1 MAALFRKVLICW
13 NIEHKMNLE
22 RMVCCESANLKVWI
36 TQPSRMTNHW
46 GNRIN
51 VQTFF
56 KLSYARQFAFSFY
69 CHRRKHRARGVI
81 HFYGQIVE
89 PACDVSTQSSPVE
102 MNCPQNGS
110 VPGKTYSSKALM
122 SGNVKNAQ
130 IASVKV
136 QYLDKQKKLAVMN
149 IEYN

>member
-1 MAALFRKVLICW
+1 MFRPFLNSLMLGSLLFPFIAIAGSTAQGGGSIFMAKLW
-13 NIEHKMNLE
+13 NRH
-22 RMVCCESANLKVWI
+22 V
-36 TQPSRMTNHW
+36 T
-46 GNRIN
+46 
-51 VQTFF
+51 
-56 KLSYARQFAFSFY
+56 
-69 CHRRKHRARGVI
+69 
-81 HFYGQIVE
+81 
-89 PACDVSTQSSPVE
+89 SSPVE

>member
-1 MAALFRKVLICW
+1 MFRPFLDSLMLGSMFFPFIA
-13 NIEHKMNLE
+13 IAGS
-22 RMVCCESANLKVWI
+22 SA
-36 TQPSRMTNHW
+36 Q
-46 GNRIN
+46 G
-51 VQTFF
+51 
-56 KLSYARQFAFSFY
+56 
-69 CHRRKHRARGVI
+69 GVI

-102 MNCPQNGS
+102 MNS
-110 VPGKTYSSKALM
+110 VPGRTYSSKALM

>member
-1 MAALFRKVLICW
+1 MFR
-13 NIEHKMNLE
+13 
-22 RMVCCESANLKVWI
+22 
-36 TQPSRMTNHW
+36 P
-46 GNRIN
+46 
-51 VQTFF
+51 FF
-56 KLSYARQFAFSFY
+56 RLSHARQYVFPFIAIAGSS
-69 CHRRKHRARGVI
+69 AQGGVI

-110 VPGKTYSSKALM
+110 VPGRTYSSKALM

>member
-1 MAALFRKVLICW
+1 MLGSLFFLLLPL
-13 NIEHKMNLE
+13 LE
-22 RMVCCESANLKVWI
+22 APCKGRD
-36 TQPSRMTNHW
+36 P
-46 GNRIN
+46 
-51 VQTFF
+51 
-56 KLSYARQFAFSFY
+56 
-69 CHRRKHRARGVI
+69 
-81 HFYGQIVE
+81 FYGQIVE

-110 VPGKTYSSKALM
+110 IPGKTYSSKALM

>member
-1 MAALFRKVLICW
+1 MFRPFLNSLMLGSLFFPFIA
-13 NIEHKMNLE
+13 IAGS
-22 RMVCCESANLKVWI
+22 SA
-36 TQPSRMTNHW
+36 Q
-46 GNRIN
+46 G
-51 VQTFF
+51 
-56 KLSYARQFAFSFY
+56 
-69 CHRRKHRARGVI
+69 GVI

-89 PACDVSTQSSPVE
+89 PSSAVE

-110 VPGKTYSSKALM
+110 VPRKTYSSKALM

>member
-1 MAALFRKVLICW
+1 MFRPFLNSLMLGSLFFPFIA
-13 NIEHKMNLE
+13 IAG
-22 RMVCCESANLKVWI
+22 S
-36 TQPSRMTNHW
+36 T
-46 GNRIN
+46 
-51 VQTFF
+51 VQG
-56 KLSYARQFAFSFY
+56 
-69 CHRRKHRARGVI
+69 GVI

-110 VPGKTYSSKALM
+110 IP
-122 SGNVKNAQ
+122 GNVKNAQ
-130 IASVKV
+130 IASVKE

>member
-1 MAALFRKVLICW
+1 MFRPFLNSLMLGSLFFPFIA
-13 NIEHKMNLE
+13 IAG
-22 RMVCCESANLKVWI
+22 STA
-36 TQPSRMTNHW
+36 Q
-46 GNRIN
+46 G
-51 VQTFF
+51 
-56 KLSYARQFAFSFY
+56 
-69 CHRRKHRARGVI
+69 GVI

-89 PACDVSTQSSPVE
+89 PACEVGTQSSPVE
-102 MNCPQNGS
+102 KKCRQNGS
-110 VPGKTYSSKALM
+110 FPGKAYYSKALI

>member
-1 MAALFRKVLICW
+1 MFRPFLDSLMLGSMFFLLLPSQEAARKGRDPL
-13 NIEHKMNLE
+13 
-22 RMVCCESANLKVWI
+22 
-36 TQPSRMTNHW
+36 
-46 GNRIN
+46 
-51 VQTFF
+51 
-56 KLSYARQFAFSFY
+56 
-69 CHRRKHRARGVI
+69 
-81 HFYGQIVE
+81 YGQIVE

-110 VPGKTYSSKALM
+110 VPGRTYSSKALM

>member
-1 MAALFRKVLICW
+1 MFRPFLNSLMLGSLFFLLLPLQEAARK
-13 NIEHKMNLE
+13 
-22 RMVCCESANLKVWI
+22 
-36 TQPSRMTNHW
+36 
-46 GNRIN
+46 G
-51 VQTFF
+51 
-56 KLSYARQFAFSFY
+56 
-69 CHRRKHRARGVI
+69 GVI

-110 VPGKTYSSKALM
+110 VPRKTYSSKALM

>member
-1 MAALFRKVLICW
+1 MFRPFLNSLMLGSLFFPFIA
-13 NIEHKMNLE
+13 IAG
-22 RMVCCESANLKVWI
+22 S
-36 TQPSRMTNHW
+36 T
-46 GNRIN
+46 
-51 VQTFF
+51 VQG
-56 KLSYARQFAFSFY
+56 
-69 CHRRKHRARGVI
+69 GVI

-89 PACDVSTQSSPVE
+89 PACDVE

-110 VPGKTYSSKALM
+110 IPGKTYSSKALM

>member
-1 MAALFRKVLICW
+1 MFRPFLNSLMLGSLFFPFIA
-13 NIEHKMNLE
+13 IAG
-22 RMVCCESANLKVWI
+22 S
-36 TQPSRMTNHW
+36 T
-46 GNRIN
+46 
-51 VQTFF
+51 VQG
-56 KLSYARQFAFSFY
+56 
-69 CHRRKHRARGVI
+69 GVI

-110 VPGKTYSSKALM
+110 IPGKTYSSKAL
-122 SGNVKNAQ
+122 NAQ

>member
-1 MAALFRKVLICW
+1 MFRPFLNSLMLGSLFFPFIA
-13 NIEHKMNLE
+13 IAG
-22 RMVCCESANLKVWI
+22 S
-36 TQPSRMTNHW
+36 T
-46 GNRIN
+46 
-51 VQTFF
+51 VQG
-56 KLSYARQFAFSFY
+56 
-69 CHRRKHRARGVI
+69 GVI

-102 MNCPQNGS
+102 MNCQQNRS
-110 VPGKTYSSKALM
+110 TPGKTYSSKAFTTV
-122 SGNVKNAQ
+122 NVKNAQ

>member
-1 MAALFRKVLICW
+1 MFRPFLNSLMLGSLFFPFIA
-13 NIEHKMNLE
+13 IAGS
-22 RMVCCESANLKVWI
+22 SA
-36 TQPSRMTNHW
+36 Q
-46 GNRIN
+46 G
-51 VQTFF
+51 
-56 KLSYARQFAFSFY
+56 
-69 CHRRKHRARGVI
+69 GVI
-81 HFYGQIVE
+81 QIVE

-110 VPGKTYSSKALM
+110 VPRKTYSSKALM

-136 QYLDKQKKLAVMN
+136 QYLDKQKKQAVMN

>member
-1 MAALFRKVLICW
+1 MFRPFLNSLMLGSLFFPFIA
-13 NIEHKMNLE
+13 IAGS
-22 RMVCCESANLKVWI
+22 SA
-36 TQPSRMTNHW
+36 Q
-46 GNRIN
+46 G
-51 VQTFF
+51 
-56 KLSYARQFAFSFY
+56 
-69 CHRRKHRARGVI
+69 GVI

-89 PACDVSTQSSPVE
+89 PACDVSTQSS
-102 MNCPQNGS
+102 QNGS
-110 VPGKTYSSKALM
+110 VPGRTYSSKALM